1 MSKTNRV
8 KIEKLQRQPCFYC
21 GTDNP
26 IGLNLDFYCE
36 GDNVCSEITLSQ
48 NYVGW
53 QNMAHGGIISGL
65 LDEVMAWTIAYFR
78 KTFAVTTNMEVKF
91 VRPVSTG
98 MPLIVK
104 GQIIDS
110 SQEKII
116 KAKSEIFDP
125 QNNILAKGYGKYMIL
140 SENQLDSVPKDVKAE
155 FIKLFETFPS

>member
-1 MSKTNRV
+1 MSKINRV
-8 KIEKLQRQPCFYC
+8 KIKKLKHQPCFYC

-48 NYVGW
+48 DYEGW
-53 QNMAHGGIISGL
+53 QGMAHGGIISGL

-78 KTFAVTTNMEVKF
+78 KTFAVTINMEVKF
-91 VRPVSTG
+91 VRPVSIG
-98 MPLIVK
+98 IPLIVK

-116 KAKSEIFDP
+116 KVKSEILNP
-125 QNNILAKGYGKYMIL
+125 QNNILAKGYGKYLIL
-140 SENQLDSVPKDVKAE
+140 SENQLDSVPKDVKTE
-155 FIKLFETFPS
+155 FIKLFKTYPS